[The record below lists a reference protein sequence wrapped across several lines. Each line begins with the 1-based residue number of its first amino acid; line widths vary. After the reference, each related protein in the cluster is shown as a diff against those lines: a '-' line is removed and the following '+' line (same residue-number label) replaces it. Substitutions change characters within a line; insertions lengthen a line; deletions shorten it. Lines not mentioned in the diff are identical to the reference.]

1 MLGGVM
7 CMYTYYV
14 SFLLHRIGWKGM
26 SLVTEM
32 FARLIALNGSELI
45 EITTGMNRGLIK
57 VSRLYKCIYNI
68 LIYMV

>member
-1 MLGGVM
+1 M

-45 EITTGMNRGLIK
+45 ELLLG
-57 VSRLYKCIYNI
+57 
-68 LIYMV
+68 